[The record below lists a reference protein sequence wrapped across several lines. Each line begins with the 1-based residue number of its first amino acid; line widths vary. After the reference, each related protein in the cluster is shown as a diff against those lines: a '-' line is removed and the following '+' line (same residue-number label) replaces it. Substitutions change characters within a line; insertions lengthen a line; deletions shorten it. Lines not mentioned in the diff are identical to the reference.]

1 MFTKS
6 SAAWCGPDLD
16 SIGNMGNL
24 VCLWEDDLRPGIQ
37 FARHIWRL
45 YHRTYETPGIR
56 DFPAWLIS
64 RRHSVGSLRTGDH
77 PHPIV
82 VKFVSYRAREGIWGQ
97 KKTST
102 RSIYSRRP
110 DASNGPTE
118 LSVRETRLAGELA
131 EIWTHDGKVFIKL
144 LDSGCLYVVRSFESL
159 LECLSLEDS
168 VSVRR
173 PELLNYSPRKQSPS
187 NPHIES
193 VVYHNPTTTN
203 THQGQLG
210 LSDPMVYISFDPH
223 YKIIDI

>member
-16 SIGNMGNL
+16 SIGNMSNL

-97 KKTST
+97 KKTVHEEYLFEKTWRKQRPNWPFSQRNET
-102 RSIYSRRP
+102 CWWTGGNMDAWWEGFHQVTWLGMFICSKIIRKPVGVPKPRGLSI
-110 DASNGPTE
+110 GQ
-118 LSVRETRLAGELA
+118 ETRA
-131 EIWTHDGKVFIKL
+131 IKL
-144 LDSGCLYVVRSFESL
+144 
-159 LECLSLEDS
+159 
-168 VSVRR
+168 
-173 PELLNYSPRKQSPS
+173 
-187 NPHIES
+187 
-193 VVYHNPTTTN
+193 
-203 THQGQLG
+203 
-210 LSDPMVYISFDPH
+210 
-223 YKIIDI
+223 